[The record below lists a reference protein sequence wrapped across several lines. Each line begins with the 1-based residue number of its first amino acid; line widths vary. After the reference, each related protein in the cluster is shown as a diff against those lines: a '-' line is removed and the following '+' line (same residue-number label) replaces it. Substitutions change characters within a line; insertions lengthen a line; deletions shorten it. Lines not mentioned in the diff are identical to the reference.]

1 MRGAKCGWRGIYGAS
16 RREDWDGKL
25 KLKES
30 TVGAPRMKMER
41 LVRKA
46 DRVLI

>member
-1 MRGAKCGWRGIYGAS
+1 MEGYLGAS

-30 TVGAPRMKMER
+30 TVRASRVKMER
-41 LVRKA
+41 LVPKA